1 MSTIPCSFL
10 VTCPLYPISYPERE
24 SRSVLYFCCLQ
35 APKRYI
41 ARFDLDSFFVSVE
54 ILNNPS
60 LKGKPVLVGGYERG
74 VVAACSYEA
83 RKYGIQS
90 AMAMKKAMQLCPHA
104 IVTSSSRGDY
114 TKYSRWVTDIIAS
127 KVPLFEK
134 ASIDE
139 FYCDLTGMDKF
150 FGVSQYTRELREYI
164 IQQTG
169 LPISCG
175 LSSAKFI
182 SKMATNEAKPNG
194 FLEIPHG
201 KEIEF
206 LWPLGIEK
214 INGVGKQTEQQLK
227 TFGIYTIEDIA
238 RTPIEIMEKYVGKWG
253 ESLWHKAHGVGSADI
268 DTEWEQK
275 SMSHENT
282 FDQDYT
288 DIPFLHSELVR
299 LTEKTAFSLR
309 ADEKLTGCITV
320 KIRYSDFETTS
331 RQETI
336 DYTALD
342 DQLIAKVKDLF
353 NKSYQKGRPVRLL
366 GVRFSQFI
374 PITMQMSLFDNNV
387 GKLNLYKAVDDIK
400 EQFGSKAVIKAV
412 TSKLK
417 DESARPTSRNDKKTK
432 PGS

>member
-1 MSTIPCSFL
+1 VSTAL
-10 VTCPLYPISYPERE
+10 HH
-24 SRSVLYFCCLQ
+24 
-35 APKRYI
+35 I
-41 ARFDLDSFFVSVE
+41 AHFDLDSFFVSVE
-54 ILNNPS
+54 IINDPS

-83 RKYGIQS
+83 RKYGIHS
-90 AMAMKKAMQLCPHA
+90 AMPMKKALQLCPHA

-114 TKYSRWVTDIIAS
+114 SKYSRWVTEIIAS

-139 FYCDLTGMDKF
+139 FYIDLSGMDKF
-150 FGVSQYTRELREYI
+150 FGVSKYAKELRELI
-164 IQQTG
+164 RNETG

-201 KEIEF
+201 KEIDF

-227 TFGIYTIEDIA
+227 SFGIYTIEDIA
-238 RTPIEIMEKYVGKWG
+238 KTPVELMGRYAGKWG
-253 ESLWHKAHGVGSADI
+253 ESLWQKAHGIGSAEIETD
-268 DTEWEQK
+268 WEQK

-282 FDQDYT
+282 FDKDYT
-288 DIPFLHSELVR
+288 DVEFLHSELVR
-299 LTEKTAFSLR
+299 LTEKTAYSLR
-309 ADEKLTGCITV
+309 EDEKMTGCVTV

-342 DQLIAKVKDLF
+342 DQLIAKAKDLF

-374 PITMQMSLFDNNV
+374 PFTMQMSLFDNKME
-387 GKLNLYKAVDDIK
+387 KLNLYKAVDEIK
-400 EQFGSKAVIKAV
+400 NQFGSKAVIKAV
-412 TSKLK
+412 TSQLN
-417 DESARPTSRNDKKTK
+417 EEANRHTTRHNKKK
-432 PGS
+432 KAE

>member
-1 MSTIPCSFL
+1 MAEL
-10 VTCPLYPISYPERE
+10 
-24 SRSVLYFCCLQ
+24 
-35 APKRYI
+35 KRHI
-41 ARFDLDSFFVSVE
+41 AHFDLDSFFVSVE
-54 ILNNPS
+54 ILNDPS

-83 RKYGIQS
+83 RKYGIHS
-90 AMAMKKAMQLCPHA
+90 AMPMKKAMQLCPHA
-104 IVTSSSRGDY
+104 IVTNSSRADY
-114 TKYSRWVTDIIAS
+114 SKYSRWVTEIIAS

-139 FYCDLTGMDKF
+139 FYIDLTGMDKF
-150 FGVSQYTRELREYI
+150 FGVSKYARELR
-164 IQQTG
+164 QQIMKETG

-182 SKMATNEAKPNG
+182 AKMATNEAKPNG

-201 KEIEF
+201 KEKEF

-214 INGVGKQTEQQLK
+214 INGVGKQTEIHLK
-227 TFGIYTIEDIA
+227 NLGLYKIEDIA
-238 RTPIEIMEKYVGKWG
+238 KTPLEILEKYVGKWG
-253 ESLWHKAHGVGSADI
+253 ESLWKKAHGIGSVDI
-268 DTEWEQK
+268 DTDWEQK

-282 FDQDYT
+282 FDKDYT
-288 DIPFLHSELVR
+288 DIDFLHKELVR
-299 LTEKTAFSLR
+299 LTEKTAYSLR
-309 ADEKLTGCITV
+309 SDEKLTGCITV

-342 DQLIAKVKDLF
+342 DLLIAKVKDLF

-374 PITMQMSLFDNNV
+374 PFTIQMSLFDNRTE
-387 GKLNLYKAVDDIK
+387 KLNLYKAVDDIK
-400 EQFGSKAVIKAV
+400 NQFGSKAVIKAV
-412 TSKLK
+412 TSQLTEGSNRNTTRHNKK
-417 DESARPTSRNDKKTK
+417 KSAD
-432 PGS
+432 